1 MIFNSY
7 RAYRIWYCRQCA
19 VLTDRPFEKLG
30 DRSWFREPNLEGC
43 FIEGP
48 IGLDFNALDAVREG
62 SLKMVQAEMWRNG
75 YSGPGDVAIQML
87 WDSCRLEAFL
97 RKHDDVNAIDR
108 MKLLNE

>member
-19 VLTDRPFEKLG
+19 VLTDKPFEKLG
-30 DRSWFREPNLEGC
+30 DRSRFREPSLEGC

-48 IGLDFNALDAVREG
+48 IELEPNALDAVREG

-87 WDSCRLEAFL
+87 RDSCRLETFL
-97 RKHDDVNAIDR
+97 RRHNAINATDR
-108 MKLLNE
+108 MKLLRE